1 MRRKFQ
7 EPIIKRIRKTM
18 LGKNK
23 FRLLTATLA
32 FTMLT
37 SSFYYPLKMDVV
49 AASGNPQVG
58 GGFRGAD
65 EDTSANQTFDN
76 SKIKDANSKTLSDI
90 LKSLP
95 EKVENNSKV
104 KDKMTELGD
113 KTQVKAGEIKEIKE
127 FGGWTAI
134 KGGESENEE
143 GKFAIA
149 KKTQY
154 GFFPIGTIN
163 VTRAQGKEGGKEEA
177 FVQESVLDTKN
188 NDYTLLLG
196 KTVTGANRDEPAHDG
211 TPYKHTG
218 EGGDIARNVKGFN
231 GIEKTFKAYSPET
244 GSNVK
249 VGFKIGY
256 TGDINGKKAKYKVV
270 VLAHTKD
277 GQWES
282 KYLKVLDPT
291 KNTSEVKAA
300 KDGTV
305 SQLDVTGLTKEQAEA
320 KINNDKKVPNGT
332 VGTFLSEDIQLPVGA
347 TEYKVKISIGDQD
360 RLGMS
365 YQSKYQLYALPIS
378 GADFNITQD
387 TRQLAK
393 SLFTQIYNKLL
404 EEKAEDIKNKTPE
417 SIAAYEAELEK
428 MKALVDSTELN
439 SKADYV
445 TALEKVEQT
454 HKNLVSPILDLVAPA
469 TKVPVKNPA
478 QLTEQEKQAVKDA
491 VKDANKGL
499 NLDDKDITVDNDG
512 KVTVKKGDKT
522 GTIEAGNVVEESKV
536 LDLVAPATKVPVKN
550 PAQLTEQEKQA
561 VKDAVK
567 DANKGLN
574 LDDKDITVDKDGKV
588 TVKKGDKTGTIEAG
602 NVVEESKALDLV
614 APTKKVAVKNSAQ
627 LTEQEKQAVKDAVK
641 DANKGLNL
649 EDKDITVD
657 NDGKVTVKK
666 GDKIGTIEAGNV
678 VEESKAL
685 DLVAPTTKVAVKNP
699 AQLTEQEKQAVKD
712 AVKDANKGLNLED
725 KDITVDND
733 GKVTVKKGDKTGTIE
748 GASVVEESKVL
759 DLVAPTTKVA
769 VKNPAQLTEQEKQ
782 AVKDAIK
789 EANPTLKLE
798 DANIDVKDNGE
809 AVVTKDGKKA
819 TVPANQAVS
828 QDNESQDSYIPG
840 YGDYFPGGIKIKEY
854 STPTHP
860 VIVSIPKKSEEL
872 VKGKEESLWYVFHID
887 KLEYDVVINGVTTK
901 RTMDIT
907 PIISKGRTMVPLRYV
922 AEVIGAEVK
931 WDAETRTASF
941 TKNGLTASI
950 QIDGDEI
957 VLSNGKTIKMD
968 SKPLIVKDRMLVSVV
983 NLANVFG
990 LTNGNEQDKKDQDIE
1005 WNQEVRTVTV
1015 YVKR

>member
-499 NLDDKDITVDNDG
+499 NL
-512 KVTVKKGDKT
+512 
-522 GTIEAGNVVEESKV
+522 
-536 LDLVAPATKVPVKN
+536 
-550 PAQLTEQEKQA
+550 
-561 VKDAVK
+561 
-567 DANKGLN
+567 
-574 LDDKDITVDKDGKV
+574 
-588 TVKKGDKTGTIEAG
+588 
-602 NVVEESKALDLV
+602 
-614 APTKKVAVKNSAQ
+614 
-627 LTEQEKQAVKDAVK
+627 
-641 DANKGLNL
+641 
-649 EDKDITVD
+649 
-657 NDGKVTVKK
+657 
-666 GDKIGTIEAGNV
+666 
-678 VEESKAL
+678 
-685 DLVAPTTKVAVKNP
+685 
-699 AQLTEQEKQAVKD
+699 
-712 AVKDANKGLNLED
+712 ED

>member
-499 NLDDKDITVDNDG
+499 NLDDKDITVD
-512 KVTVKKGDKT
+512 
-522 GTIEAGNVVEESKV
+522 
-536 LDLVAPATKVPVKN
+536 
-550 PAQLTEQEKQA
+550 
-561 VKDAVK
+561 
-567 DANKGLN
+567 
-574 LDDKDITVDKDGKV
+574 KDGKV

>member
-23 FRLLTATLA
+23 FRFLTATLA

-49 AASGNPQVG
+49 AAGGVPQVG
-58 GGFRGAD
+58 GGISNLEGD
-65 EDTSANQTFDN
+65 ESANQTFDN
-76 SKIKDANSKTLSDI
+76 SKISNADSKTLSNL
-90 LKSLP
+90 LKELP

-104 KDKMTELGD
+104 NNNMNDLGD
-113 KTQVKAGEIKEIKE
+113 KSGVESGKIKEIKE

-134 KGGESENEE
+134 DG

-300 KDGTV
+300 KDGTG

-387 TRQLAK
+387 TKQLAK
-393 SLFTQIYNKLL
+393 SLFTKIYEKLI
-404 EEKAEDIKNKTPE
+404 EEKNADTTKKTPE
-417 SIAAYEAELEK
+417 SIQAYETALAE
-428 MKALVDSTELN
+428 MKKLIDSDELKSAKEYVADLKKVEVKKEALVST
-439 SKADYV
+439 V
-445 TALEKVEQT
+445 
-454 HKNLVSPILDLVAPA
+454 LDLQIPN
-469 TKVPVKNPA
+469 KPVEVENPA
-478 QLTEQEKQAVKDA
+478 QLTAEEKGKVREAIKAANPTLNLTDNDIEVKENGDVVVTKDGKKANVSANQAVTKKLMVNPPQQA
-491 VKDANKGL
+491 V
-499 NLDDKDITVDNDG
+499 
-512 KVTVKKGDKT
+512 
-522 GTIEAGNVVEESKV
+522 EVE
-536 LDLVAPATKVPVKN
+536 N
-550 PAQLTEQEKQA
+550 PAQLSET
-561 VKDAVK
+561 
-567 DANKGLN
+567 
-574 LDDKDITVDKDGKV
+574 
-588 TVKKGDKTGTIEAG
+588 
-602 NVVEESKALDLV
+602 
-614 APTKKVAVKNSAQ
+614 
-627 LTEQEKQAVKDAVK
+627 
-641 DANKGLNL
+641 
-649 EDKDITVD
+649 
-657 NDGKVTVKK
+657 
-666 GDKIGTIEAGNV
+666 
-678 VEESKAL
+678 
-685 DLVAPTTKVAVKNP
+685 
-699 AQLTEQEKQAVKD
+699 
-712 AVKDANKGLNLED
+712 
-725 KDITVDND
+725 
-733 GKVTVKKGDKTGTIE
+733 
-748 GASVVEESKVL
+748 
-759 DLVAPTTKVA
+759 
-769 VKNPAQLTEQEKQ
+769 EKQ

-789 EANPTLKLE
+789 AANPTLGLTDNDIEVKE
-798 DANIDVKDNGE
+798 NGDV
-809 AVVTKDGKKA
+809 VVTKDGKKA
-819 TVPANQAVS
+819 NVSANQAVKLKVNPPQNPVEVENPAKLS
-828 QDNESQDSYIPG
+828 DTEKQAVKDAIKAANPTLNLTDNDIEVKENGEVVVKMNGITTTTLPASKVLKGAVNQDNESQDSYMQG

-872 VKGKEESLWYVFHID
+872 VKGKGESLWYVFHID
-887 KLEYDVVINGVTTK
+887 KLEYDVVTNGVTTK

-931 WDAETRTASF
+931 WDAKTRTASF
-941 TKNGLTASI
+941 TKDGVTASI

-990 LTNGNEQDKKDQDIE
+990 LTNGNEKDKKDQDIE
-1005 WNQEVRTVTV
+1005 WNHEVRTVTV

>member
-49 AASGNPQVG
+49 AASGNPQVGG

-574 LDDKDITVDKDGKV
+574 LDDKDITVD
-588 TVKKGDKTGTIEAG
+588 
-602 NVVEESKALDLV
+602 
-614 APTKKVAVKNSAQ
+614 
-627 LTEQEKQAVKDAVK
+627 
-641 DANKGLNL
+641 
-649 EDKDITVD
+649 

-666 GDKIGTIEAGNV
+666 GD
-678 VEESKAL
+678 
-685 DLVAPTTKVAVKNP
+685 
-699 AQLTEQEKQAVKD
+699 
-712 AVKDANKGLNLED
+712 
-725 KDITVDND
+725 
-733 GKVTVKKGDKTGTIE
+733 
-748 GASVVEESKVL
+748 
-759 DLVAPTTKVA
+759 
-769 VKNPAQLTEQEKQ
+769 
-782 AVKDAIK
+782 
-789 EANPTLKLE
+789 
-798 DANIDVKDNGE
+798 
-809 AVVTKDGKKA
+809 
-819 TVPANQAVS
+819 
-828 QDNESQDSYIPG
+828 
-840 YGDYFPGGIKIKEY
+840 
-854 STPTHP
+854 
-860 VIVSIPKKSEEL
+860 
-872 VKGKEESLWYVFHID
+872 
-887 KLEYDVVINGVTTK
+887 
-901 RTMDIT
+901 
-907 PIISKGRTMVPLRYV
+907 
-922 AEVIGAEVK
+922 
-931 WDAETRTASF
+931 
-941 TKNGLTASI
+941 
-950 QIDGDEI
+950 
-957 VLSNGKTIKMD
+957 
-968 SKPLIVKDRMLVSVV
+968 
-983 NLANVFG
+983 
-990 LTNGNEQDKKDQDIE
+990 
-1005 WNQEVRTVTV
+1005 
-1015 YVKR
+1015 

>member
-522 GTIEAGNVVEESKV
+522 GTIE
-536 LDLVAPATKVPVKN
+536 
-550 PAQLTEQEKQA
+550 
-561 VKDAVK
+561 
-567 DANKGLN
+567 
-574 LDDKDITVDKDGKV
+574 
-588 TVKKGDKTGTIEAG
+588 
-602 NVVEESKALDLV
+602 
-614 APTKKVAVKNSAQ
+614 
-627 LTEQEKQAVKDAVK
+627 
-641 DANKGLNL
+641 
-649 EDKDITVD
+649 
-657 NDGKVTVKK
+657 
-666 GDKIGTIEAGNV
+666 
-678 VEESKAL
+678 
-685 DLVAPTTKVAVKNP
+685 
-699 AQLTEQEKQAVKD
+699 
-712 AVKDANKGLNLED
+712 
-725 KDITVDND
+725 
-733 GKVTVKKGDKTGTIE
+733 

-872 VKGKEESLWYVFHID
+872 VKGKGESLWYVFHID

>member
-499 NLDDKDITVDNDG
+499 NLDDKDITVDKDG

-536 LDLVAPATKVPVKN
+536 LDLTAPTKKVPVKN

-561 VKDAVK
+561 VKKAVK
-567 DANKGLN
+567 DANQGLN
-574 LDDKDITVDKDGKV
+574 LDDNDITVDNDGKV

-614 APTKKVAVKNSAQ
+614 APTK
-627 LTEQEKQAVKDAVK
+627 
-641 DANKGLNL
+641 
-649 EDKDITVD
+649 
-657 NDGKVTVKK
+657 
-666 GDKIGTIEAGNV
+666 
-678 VEESKAL
+678 
-685 DLVAPTTKVAVKNP
+685 KVAVKNP

-748 GASVVEESKVL
+748 AGNVVVEESKAL
-759 DLVAPTTKVA
+759 DLVAPTKKVA
-769 VKNPAQLTEQEKQ
+769 VKNPVQLTEQEKQ
-782 AVKDAIK
+782 AVKKAVKDANPGLNLDDKDITVDNDGKVTVKKGDKTGTIEAGNVVEAETNNKGTSSDTGSWITFSRILPKEQSKEQEKKEVVNYKAYIFGYEDGCVRPMGNITRGEAAAMVARLMNYDLTNTAKPNFSDVSGWYNSAINAVVNAGIMKGYQDGSFKPDAPISRAEFAQLIKGIDKVNRREIPFTDVNGHWAK
-789 EANPTLKLE
+789 EAIAQAY
-798 DANIDVKDNGE
+798 ANGRIAGYPNGTFKPDQKITRAE
-809 AVVTKDGKKA
+809 AA
-819 TVPANQAVS
+819 R
-828 QDNESQDSYIPG
+828 I
-840 YGDYFPGGIKIKEY
+840 
-854 STPTHP
+854 
-860 VIVSIPKKSEEL
+860 L
-872 VKGKEESLWYVFHID
+872 
-887 KLEYDVVINGVTTK
+887 NGVFNRAVRAEDLK
-901 RTMDIT
+901 DIK
-907 PIISKGRTMVPLRYV
+907 SMKQFKDLDKGAWYYLDMVAAINSYQSPR
-922 AEVIGAEVK
+922 
-931 WDAETRTASF
+931 
-941 TKNGLTASI
+941 
-950 QIDGDEI
+950 
-957 VLSNGKTIKMD
+957 
-968 SKPLIVKDRMLVSVV
+968 
-983 NLANVFG
+983 
-990 LTNGNEQDKKDQDIE
+990 
-1005 WNQEVRTVTV
+1005 
-1015 YVKR
+1015 

>member
-1 MRRKFQ
+1 M
-7 EPIIKRIRKTM
+7 
-18 LGKNK
+18 N
-23 FRLLTATLA
+23 
-32 FTMLT
+32 
-37 SSFYYPLKMDVV
+37 D
-49 AASGNPQVG
+49 
-58 GGFRGAD
+58 
-65 EDTSANQTFDN
+65 
-76 SKIKDANSKTLSDI
+76 
-90 LKSLP
+90 
-95 EKVENNSKV
+95 
-104 KDKMTELGD
+104 LGD
-113 KTQVKAGEIKEIKE
+113 KSGVESGKIKEIKE

-134 KGGESENEE
+134 DG

-163 VTRAQGKEGGKEEA
+163 VTRVGGKKGGAETA
-177 FVQESVLDTKN
+177 FVQESVLDKT

-196 KTVTGANRDEPAHDG
+196 KAVTGANKDEPAHDG
-211 TPYKHTG
+211 TKYKHTG
-218 EGGDIARNVKGFN
+218 EGLQIARNVKGFN
-231 GIEKTFKAYSPET
+231 GIEKTFKAYSPAT
-244 GSNVK
+244 GSKVK

-256 TGDINGKKAKYKVV
+256 TGDIDGKKAKYKVE
-270 VLAHTKD
+270 VLAHEGDSWTEVY
-277 GQWES
+277 GEAF
-282 KYLKVLDPT
+282 DPT
-291 KNTSEVKAA
+291 KNEFDPEDKVSKVTPA
-300 KDGTV
+300 KDGNV
-305 SQLDVTGLTKEQAEA
+305 SAFNVTGMTKDQAEE
-320 KINNDKKVPNGT
+320 KMNTFNIVPNGT
-332 VGTFLSEDIQLPVGA
+332 VGTFLSKEIQLPKGA
-347 TEYKVKISIGDQD
+347 TEYKVKISIADQD

-365 YQSKYQLYALPIS
+365 YQSKFELYALPIS
-378 GADFNITQD
+378 GADFNIDQD
-387 TRQLAK
+387 TKQLAK
-393 SLFTQIYNKLL
+393 FLFTQIYNKLL

-445 TALEKVEQT
+445 TSLEKVEQT
-454 HKNLVSPILDLVAPA
+454 HKNLVSPVLDLVAPT
-469 TKVPVKNPA
+469 TKVAVKNPA

-536 LDLVAPATKVPVKN
+536 LDLVAPTKKVAVKN

-567 DANKGLN
+567 DANQGLN
-574 LDDKDITVDKDGKV
+574 LDD
-588 TVKKGDKTGTIEAG
+588 
-602 NVVEESKALDLV
+602 N
-614 APTKKVAVKNSAQ
+614 
-627 LTEQEKQAVKDAVK
+627 
-641 DANKGLNL
+641 
-649 EDKDITVD
+649 DITVD

-666 GDKIGTIEAGNV
+666 GDKTGTIEGTSV
-678 VEESKAL
+678 VEESKVL

-699 AQLTEQEKQAVKD
+699 AQLTEQEKQAVKK
-712 AVKDANKGLNLED
+712 AVKDANQGLNLD
-725 KDITVDND
+725 DNDITVDND

-748 GASVVEESKVL
+748 GTSVVEESKVL

-789 EANPTLKLE
+789 AANQSLNLTDNDIE
-798 DANIDVKDNGE
+798 VKNDGSTE
-809 AVVTKDGKKA
+809 VTKNGI
-819 TVPANQAVS
+819 TTILPAFKVLKEALN
-828 QDNESQDSYIPG
+828 QDNESQDSYIQG

-872 VKGKEESLWYVFHID
+872 VKGKGESLWYVFHID
-887 KLEYDVVINGVTTK
+887 KLEYDVVTNGVTTK

-931 WDAETRTASF
+931 WDAKTRTASF
-941 TKNGLTASI
+941 TKDGVTASI

-990 LTNGNEQDKKDQDIE
+990 LTNGNEKDKKDQDIE
-1005 WNQEVRTVTV
+1005 WNHEVRTVTV

>member
-574 LDDKDITVDKDGKV
+574 LDDKDITVDNDGKV

-602 NVVEESKALDLV
+602 NVVEESKA
-614 APTKKVAVKNSAQ
+614 
-627 LTEQEKQAVKDAVK
+627 
-641 DANKGLNL
+641 
-649 EDKDITVD
+649 
-657 NDGKVTVKK
+657 
-666 GDKIGTIEAGNV
+666 
-678 VEESKAL
+678 
-685 DLVAPTTKVAVKNP
+685 
-699 AQLTEQEKQAVKD
+699 
-712 AVKDANKGLNLED
+712 
-725 KDITVDND
+725 
-733 GKVTVKKGDKTGTIE
+733 
-748 GASVVEESKVL
+748 L

-872 VKGKEESLWYVFHID
+872 VKGKGESLWYVFHID